1 MVAPFFFVF
10 LCVLLFIF
18 EAHRHCSSPLYEQQ
32 EVYIHCAESEHINQ
46 HLDGVQTDLESIK
59 EYLRN
64 EDYTL
69 DANTLLGLF
78 GDIDV
83 LQNFS
88 IPMNPDLQQNV
99 NDLVDREPADA
110 SGSELISY
118 QPNISPIDFTDFLN
132 IEDEPS
138 ALNSITNDGNSNDQD
153 DGHIPEQQGNTST
166 DLSTPYIKPD
176 QFAFPSK

>member
-1 MVAPFFFVF
+1 M
-10 LCVLLFIF
+10 
-18 EAHRHCSSPLYEQQ
+18 Q
-32 EVYIHCAESEHINQ
+32 
-46 HLDGVQTDLESIK
+46 
-59 EYLRN
+59 
-64 EDYTL
+64 
-69 DANTLLGLF
+69 LF

-88 IPMNPDLQQNV
+88 IPMNPDLQNV

-138 ALNSITNDGNSNDQD
+138 ALNTITNDVDSN
-153 DGHIPEQQGNTST
+153 GEANP
-166 DLSTPYIKPD
+166 
-176 QFAFPSK
+176 F